1 MSETKLDFGKLDPQ
15 GIEYHRWVTDV
26 ENALTAKAII
36 TTIQPL
42 NEDLI
47 NQPTSTMKA
56 QAVIIMRR
64 HLDPAL
70 QWQYMNVKDPRA
82 SWLALEDRFGNVADT
97 LLPDLK
103 EKWNNIRFQDFKTVA
118 DFNSEML
125 KLRSMLQYC
134 EQNVTE
140 ADMLEKTLSTFPV
153 PTRILAHQYR
163 NEVRT
168 GNITSFNQLIRIMS
182 VAEKHDS
189 ILVSNSS
196 RPIGT
201 KKIPEA
207 NYTSTSKG
215 KRKEWNPI
223 GKGRLEGRLGPQNH
237 FKKDHASRGGH
248 GGRGRGTREGRRGRG
263 GYGGR
268 GNPSGRATYAEK
280 GKAKAYETRDKG
292 ENRGNCNRCGSNN
305 HWYKHCKAS
314 KGLVDQY
321 KAYREKLELEAYNNE
336 IEDGDVADTN
346 LNITDFKIGRDSI
359 DETPDFD

>member
-82 SWLALEDRFGNVADT
+82 LWLALEDRFGNVVDT
-97 LLPDLK
+97 LPPDLK

-118 DFNSEML
+118 DFNFEML

-153 PTRILAHQYR
+153 PARILAH
-163 NEVRT
+163 
-168 GNITSFNQLIRIMS
+168 
-182 VAEKHDS
+182 
-189 ILVSNSS
+189 
-196 RPIGT
+196 
-201 KKIPEA
+201 
-207 NYTSTSKG
+207 
-215 KRKEWNPI
+215 
-223 GKGRLEGRLGPQNH
+223 
-237 FKKDHASRGGH
+237 
-248 GGRGRGTREGRRGRG
+248 
-263 GYGGR
+263 
-268 GNPSGRATYAEK
+268 
-280 GKAKAYETRDKG
+280 
-292 ENRGNCNRCGSNN
+292 
-305 HWYKHCKAS
+305 
-314 KGLVDQY
+314 
-321 KAYREKLELEAYNNE
+321 
-336 IEDGDVADTN
+336 
-346 LNITDFKIGRDSI
+346 
-359 DETPDFD
+359 